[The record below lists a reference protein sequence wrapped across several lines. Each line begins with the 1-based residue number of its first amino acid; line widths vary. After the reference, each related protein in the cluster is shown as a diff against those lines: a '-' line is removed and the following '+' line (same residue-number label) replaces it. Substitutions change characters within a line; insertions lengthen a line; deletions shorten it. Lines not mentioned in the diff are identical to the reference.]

1 MQVGLQGLPPFLT
14 ACLVIVISN
23 VLKILSRKLIEL
35 TSKKKKLIEGKKK
48 KNLLR
53 AKAPYQVVENMSK

>member
-35 TSKKKKLIEGKKK
+35 TSKKKNLLRAKKK
-48 KNLLR
+48 KLLR